1 MEVVLGVDLGTS
13 AVKVSAVDREG
24 KIVAQQS
31 EAYSLNQPEPGYS
44 EQNPEDWVTGTTAAI
59 DRLIKVDGIKP
70 DEITGISYSG
80 QMHGLVL
87 LDDHN
92 QVLRPAILWNDTR
105 TTEQC
110 KEILDT
116 MGQDFID
123 ITRNVPLEGF
133 TLPKLL
139 WA

>member
-59 DRLIKVDGIKP
+59 DRLIKVDVSNRMK
-70 DEITGISYSG
+70 
-80 QMHGLVL
+80 L
-87 LDDHN
+87 LE
-92 QVLRPAILWNDTR
+92 LAILDKCMDW
-105 TTEQC
+105 
-110 KEILDT
+110 
-116 MGQDFID
+116 FY
-123 ITRNVPLEGF
+123 
-133 TLPKLL
+133 
-139 WA
+139 